1 MEKKHQQDREHFIR
15 ITIQRYTHTL
25 KKMKESEFQ
34 RIFKFILGEGI
45 EINRKVDNKG
55 RIMVDIGSNVNPHET
70 MGILVAAMDVLKK
83 PMIPLQKLGPKDP
96 KDTSY
101 MG

>member
-1 MEKKHQQDREHFIR
+1 MSKKEEKKED
-15 ITIQRYTHTL
+15 TKT
-25 KKMKESEFQ
+25 K
-34 RIFKFILGEGI
+34 ILVMDAKI

-101 MG
+101 MGW